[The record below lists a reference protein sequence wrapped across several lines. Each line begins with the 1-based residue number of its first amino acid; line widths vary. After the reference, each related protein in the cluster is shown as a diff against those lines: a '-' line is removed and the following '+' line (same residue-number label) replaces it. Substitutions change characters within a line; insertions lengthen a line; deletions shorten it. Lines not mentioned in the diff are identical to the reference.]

1 MTPQDLSLIRRN
13 RNAVTR
19 VSYISGA
26 MFILLGV
33 CLSCAMVLEDVR
45 MFIYVGLPTLV
56 ICSALGLLYLRGWWE
71 HQKWVSKQS
80 IPIVKRM
87 VDVTITDI
95 TRNKGEVT
103 LYTDKGFLKE
113 NWFPKKVHQLK
124 LKKGDDISLFFN
136 LQSIDYLN
144 ESSYELFNIER
155 A

>member
-1 MTPQDLSLIRRN
+1 
-13 RNAVTR
+13 
-19 VSYISGA
+19 
-26 MFILLGV
+26 
-33 CLSCAMVLEDVR
+33 
-45 MFIYVGLPTLV
+45 
-56 ICSALGLLYLRGWWE
+56 
-71 HQKWVSKQS
+71 
-80 IPIVKRM
+80 M